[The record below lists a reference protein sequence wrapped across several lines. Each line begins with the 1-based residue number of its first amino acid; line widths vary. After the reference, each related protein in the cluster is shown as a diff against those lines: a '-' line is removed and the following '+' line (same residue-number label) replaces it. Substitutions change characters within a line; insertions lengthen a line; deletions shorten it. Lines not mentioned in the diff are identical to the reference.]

1 MLLFP
6 PYFFAMI
13 ALITFVIGFCLGWFT
28 NRTALSISL
37 GVAGV
42 IFASL
47 FVLDWTLP
55 GQDADP
61 IWFIGMLGA
70 IYALSGGIPALFGA
84 AVARN
89 LKGVVLK

>member
-1 MLLFP
+1 MIHFP
-6 PYFFAMI
+6 PYFFAVF
-13 ALITFVIGFCLGWFT
+13 ALITFVIGYCLSWFT
-28 NRTALSISL
+28 KRPVLSIGL

-42 IFASL
+42 IFVGL

-61 IWFIGMLGA
+61 ILAIAWLGS
-70 IYALSGGIPALFGA
+70 IYAVAGGIPALFGA

-89 LKGVVLK
+89 LKKVVLK